1 MELVFAK
8 WIFTAAAVL
17 NGSTDLPF
25 LKEVTP
31 QQVNIFT
38 STEVY
43 ENFVK
48 EPCHPGANVCPG
60 PLFVGRREREAVA
73 RGAGRLGGA
82 PGGLPGGSGGAG
94 LCRGQ
99 PAGGLAGLRLLLP
112 GAVRIERPG
121 GGGGRSGGVVRDH
134 RALEPPPRE
143 VELPVVR
150 VDEPRGLV
158 SPGVPAAGVIEGVG
172 ARE

>member
-60 PLFVGRREREAVA
+60 PLFVARHRQLLCTNPGVYTVTTRMGLLAPWGAVS
-73 RGAGRLGGA
+73 GKLWLVA
-82 PGGLPGGSGGAG
+82 PGGSEAL
-94 LCRGQ
+94 
-99 PAGGLAGLRLLLP
+99 LAAFQAAP
-112 GAVRIERPG
+112 GA
-121 GGGGRSGGVVRDH
+121 
-134 RALEPPPRE
+134 
-143 VELPVVR
+143 
-150 VDEPRGLV
+150 
-158 SPGVPAAGVIEGVG
+158 PAYVG
-172 ARE
+172 ASLQVASPAYGSCYRVRFESNGPVEVVADQGVSFVTIGR